1 VNENNFENQKFENQK
16 VEGLSN
22 EESAGRLF
30 KKPTVKE
37 ASILFSVVL
46 IIFMLLSNVFLRLPL
61 GGYYFKAISVEILLV
76 MVPPIVFLIYKKYD
90 IKKILRLNRISILNV
105 ILIVCITCFAIPVV
119 GILNL
124 VNMIIIKLIFG
135 STNLSQIQIPDVVT
149 LMKGFIVIGMSAAV
163 CEEVLFRGVIMRG
176 YEKLGKTKAIIITA
190 FLFGLMHHDFQRFL
204 GTFLLGI
211 LMGFLVYRADSIY
224 AGMVAHFTNN
234 SLVVL
239 LTYGLGKL
247 ASLDMMKEAAGA
259 TGSDADQ
266 SLSMLLS
273 MPKIQIIITLG
284 IFGIMFL
291 FFLAAFA
298 GLLYAFMKNTAVPA
312 DSGFETREENTVKG
326 LLWVIPGVLVIVL
339 IYLLQAVSLAGV
351 DNEILRNIIN
361 ILGL

>member
-1 VNENNFENQKFENQK
+1 MNENNFEKQNIEDP
-16 VEGLSN
+16 ESN
-22 EESAGRLF
+22 EGSAGRLF

-61 GGYYFKAISVEILLV
+61 GDYYIKAISSEILLV
-76 MVPPIVFLIYKKYD
+76 MVPPIIFLLYKKYD
-90 IKKILRLNRISILNV
+90 IRKILRLNKISFVNI
-105 ILIVCITCFAIPVV
+105 ILIVCITGFSIPVV

-124 VNMIIIKLIFG
+124 ANMVIIKLIFG
-135 STNLSQIQIPDVVT
+135 STNLPQVQIPDIVT
-149 LMKGFIVIGMSAAV
+149 LIKGFIVIGMSAAI

-211 LMGFLVYRADSIY
+211 LMGFLVYRADSLY

-239 LTYGLGKL
+239 LSYGLGKL
-247 ASLDMMKEAAGA
+247 TSKMGGTPGG

-273 MPKIQIIITLG
+273 MPKIQLITTLG
-284 IFGIMFL
+284 IFGVMFL
-291 FFLAAFA
+291 CFLAALA
-298 GLLYAFMKNTAVPA
+298 GLLYAFMRNTTVPV
-312 DSGFETREENTVKG
+312 DNGFETREENKVKG
-326 LLWVIPGVLVIVL
+326 LLWVIPGVMVIVL
-339 IYLLQAVSLAGV
+339 IYLLQGISLAGV
-351 DNEILRNIIN
+351 ENEFLSNIIK

>member
-1 VNENNFENQKFENQK
+1 VNENNFENQNI
-16 VEGLSN
+16 EGQVSN
-22 EESAGRLF
+22 EGSAGRVF

-76 MVPPIVFLIYKKYD
+76 MIPPIVFLIYKKYD
-90 IKKILRLNRISILNV
+90 IKKILRLNKISILNI
-105 ILIVCITCFAIPVV
+105 ILIVFITCFSIPVV

-124 VNMIIIKLIFG
+124 INMVIIKLIFG
-135 STNLSQIQIPDVVT
+135 STNLPQVQIPDVVT
-149 LMKGFIVIGMSAAV
+149 LIKGFIVIGMSAAV

-224 AGMVAHFTNN
+224 AGMIAHFTNN

-247 ASLDMMKEAAGA
+247 ASFGNIKEAAGGA
-259 TGSDADQ
+259 GSEADE

-273 MPKIQIIITLG
+273 MPKIQLIITVG
-284 IFGIMFL
+284 IFGVMFL
-291 FFLAAFA
+291 CFLAAFA
-298 GLLYAFMKNTAVPA
+298 GLVYAFIKNTTVPV
-312 DSGFETREENTVKG
+312 DSGFETREENKAKG

-339 IYLLQAVSLAGV
+339 VYLLQAISLAGV
-351 DNEILRNIIN
+351 ENEFLKSIVNV
-361 ILGL
+361 LGL